1 MKQPTIKHLSKI
13 QVEHAH
19 GGSGSRQLIFS
30 QEDECSSPQLEAVTK
45 GFLPKGGVFDW
56 HHHEGVDEFFWVVS
70 GVGRIEYKNDIQFDY
85 SAGDFIY
92 NPADLS
98 HRIINT
104 GEDDNV
110 FFFVRV
116 NA

>member
-1 MKQPTIKHLSKI
+1 
-13 QVEHAH
+13 
-19 GGSGSRQLIFS
+19 
-30 QEDECSSPQLEAVTK
+30 
-45 GFLPKGGVFDW
+45 
-56 HHHEGVDEFFWVVS
+56 VS